1 MKMSREEFDRL
12 VEEAVTQLPRVIRAK
27 LENVAIMVEDAPPSH
42 TGRHGLL
49 LGIFHGIPRTE
60 KSTFQ
65 MALPDRIVIYQ
76 KNIEAVC
83 RSEKEIRREV
93 RLTLLHELGHYFGL
107 SEDELHDI

>member
-1 MKMSREEFDRL
+1 MKVTREKFDRL
-12 VEEAVTQLPRVIRAK
+12 VEQAVAQLPRVFREK
-27 LENVAIMVEDAPPSH
+27 LRNVAIMVEDSPPGGP
-42 TGRHGLL
+42 GRQDLL
-49 LGIFHGIPRTE
+49 LGIFHGIPLTE

-76 KNIEAVC
+76 ENVEAVC
-83 RSEKEIRREV
+83 RNEGEIRREI